1 VAANTTQAQLDE
13 RLMIAEQGAKHRVAR
28 RSSNERKAAGTRG
41 TADEQKL
48 VEFDCECM
56 SSECDRSVSVPLYV
70 YRRLVEA
77 GDQYLVQAAHHA
89 FPRHRTIVS
98 FGLMRIEERA

>member
-1 VAANTTQAQLDE
+1 VAANASQANLDE
-13 RLMIAEQGAKHRVAR
+13 RAAAAERGAAHRVAMR
-28 RSSNERKAAGTRG
+28 RSNAGKASVVPTTDAN
-41 TADEQKL
+41 DS
-48 VEFDCECM
+48 VEFSCECM
-56 SSECDRSVSVPLYV
+56 SSDCERQVSVPLYV